1 MDHRITFKESLFLLP
16 VLILLGIFS
25 VYTICQTAIYSFFD
39 YQLSDPV
46 KTGCTSAAS
55 SMPASLRKI

>member
-16 VLILLGIFS
+16 VLIGIFS
-25 VYTICQTAIYSFFD
+25 VYSICQTAIYSFFD